1 MKYNKDKQKNL
12 KKFATG
18 GKTPAQIMEEARR
31 NQAIERQAQA
41 RDAVSTSGIA
51 AYQSAPVTIQT
62 PRQEVALKEYA
73 ASKPVSFSQAFG
85 EANKAGLKEFM

>member
-31 NQAIERQAQA
+31 NQAI
-41 RDAVSTSGIA
+41 
-51 AYQSAPVTIQT
+51 
-62 PRQEVALKEYA
+62 
-73 ASKPVSFSQAFG
+73 
-85 EANKAGLKEFM
+85 